1 MRLYPLYRS
10 ITPHEQIQEQLRR
23 VILEEAE
30 HRRTIE
36 DALMSHLAS
45 LGIQDIEECLELE
58 QALFERL
65 EQELSV
71 GFSGLSAL
79 NN

>member
-1 MRLYPLYRS
+1 
-10 ITPHEQIQEQLRR
+10 
-23 VILEEAE
+23 
-30 HRRTIE
+30 
-36 DALMSHLAS
+36 MSHLAS